1 MKKVGVITMHRVMN
15 VGSVLQAYALC
26 EKLNQL
32 GVSAE
37 VIDYQYPNHFH
48 RKNVHSLSFIE
59 KIKLFPFRVKYY
71 LLYRGTAQKRRFN
84 TFITKRMRLSNYYPD
99 RRSIY
104 ANPPHYDI
112 FLTGSD
118 QVWNPRC
125 MNGDG
130 VFFCDFTRKGLKA
143 SYSASFT
150 VSDIPDSLKTAYSAY
165 LKTYKFIGVRERS
178 AVALVEALSG
188 KDATVVCDPT
198 LLLTKEDYI
207 KLSHDS
213 EFKKNRDPYILVYA
227 LSYAYDPYPQIDR
240 VVDEVKKR
248 LGYDV
253 IYLHA
258 NSVEH
263 YHLRKS
269 ITSAGPSEFIDL
281 FLNAKFIIT
290 SSFHG
295 TAFAINFEIPFISI
309 VPESQKQDSRIVSLL
324 QTLGLT
330 KQAVYTTQNLSCQLN
345 LYVEY
350 ERTRSLLNK
359 YRYVSECFLQSIIEY
374 NLNN

>member
-84 TFITKRMRLSNYYPD
+84 TFIANRMRMSNYYPD

-104 ANPPHYDI
+104 ENPPHYDI

-118 QVWNPRC
+118 QVWNPIC

-130 VFFCDFTRKGLKA
+130 VFFCEFTRKGLKA
-143 SYSASFT
+143 SYAASFT
-150 VSDIPDSLKTAYSAY
+150 VSDIPDSLKNVYSEY
-165 LKTYKFIGVRERS
+165 LKAYKFIGVRENS
-178 AVALVEALSG
+178 AVALVRALSG

-198 LLLTKEDYI
+198 LLLTKDDYI
-207 KLSHDS
+207 ILSQNS
-213 EFKKNRDPYILVYA
+213 ELKKNKDPYILVYA

-263 YHLRKS
+263 YHLGKS

-295 TAFAINFEIPFISI
+295 TAFAINFEAPFISVI
-309 VPESQKQDSRIVSLL
+309 PASAKKDSRI
-324 QTLGLT
+324 
-330 KQAVYTTQNLSCQLN
+330 
-345 LYVEY
+345 
-350 ERTRSLLNK
+350 RSLLETFDLLSQAIATNQILPK
-359 YRYVSECFLQSIIEY
+359 ELPIEIDYDIVRPKLDRYRGDSEKFLKQILS
-374 NLNN
+374 L

>member
-227 LSYAYDPYPQIDR
+227 LSYAFDPYPQIQNI
-240 VVDEVKKR
+240 VNTVKEQ
-248 LGYDV
+248 LGYKV
-253 IYLHA
+253 VYLFA
-258 NSVEH
+258 NSVDH
-263 YHLRKS
+263 YHIGQS
-269 ITSAGPSEFIDL
+269 ITSAGPLEFLDL
-281 FLNAKFIIT
+281 FLNAKFVVT

-295 TAFAINFEIPFISI
+295 TAFAINFEVPFISVI
-309 VPESQKQDSRIVSLL
+309 PGSAKKDSRI
-324 QTLGLT
+324 
-330 KQAVYTTQNLSCQLN
+330 
-345 LYVEY
+345 
-350 ERTRSLLNK
+350 RSLLETLDLSSQAITTNQVLPK
-359 YRYVSECFLQSIIEY
+359 ELPIEIDYDSVRIKLDRYRGDSEKFLKQI
-374 NLNN
+374 LAL